1 MKNSASEGDNDL
13 GGAGG
18 EFLADNII
26 YTKGKPSFAE
36 TRTLADGQ
44 EEAKRLENTFHGST
58 LPNEEDARLGSPG
71 CQHCEVV
78 PQPLY
83 GPGLLRLQ
91 FPHTHTLGKVLL
103 FLGESNWRYIEQNG
117 IVSVSMPPGSL
128 APLLAPILELMSPIE
143 QRDSCATFIPA
154 NEPEQT
160 DTNFFKID
168 RLPTFAAKARS
179 EWLLRILREKRIF
192 SVFQPIVRCAAGDDG
207 GDKAPQTFGY
217 ECLMRATIDDE
228 AISPL
233 AMIEMARAAG
243 LLFQLD
249 LAARRSAICGAGE
262 HEIKEK
268 VFVNFTPN
276 SIYNPH
282 SCLNSTV
289 RLIDE
294 LGFARDQIVFEI
306 VESERLPE
314 MRHLKRIVEYYRDNG
329 FSVALDDVG
338 AGFASLNV
346 LLALRP
352 DYVKLDRDLVRGVH
366 QDRAKAIVARKLL
379 ETMQELEL
387 QTIAEGVETA
397 DEFEWV
403 REHGADFAQ
412 GYYFARPA
420 APPPE
425 LFEQTR

>member
-1 MKNSASEGDNDL
+1 MKNSPKNLVSENDNGL
-13 GGAGG
+13 SGTGG
-18 EFLADNII
+18 EFLADQII
-26 YTKGKPSFAE
+26 YTRGKPSFAE
-36 TRTLADGQ
+36 THTPADDQ
-44 EEAKRLENTFHGST
+44 EQAERLEHTFHGIT
-58 LPNEEDARLGSPG
+58 LPNEEDALLGAPG

-103 FLGESNWRYIEQNG
+103 FLGDSNWQHTEHNG
-117 IVSVSMPPGSL
+117 IVSVSMPTGSL
-128 APLLAPILELMSPIE
+128 APLLTPILELMSPIE
-143 QRDSCATFIPA
+143 QRDSCATFTPA
-154 NEPEQT
+154 NAADQT
-160 DTNFFKID
+160 ETNFFKID

-192 SVFQPIVRCAAGDDG
+192 SVFQPIVRCADSG
-207 GDKAPQTFGY
+207 GKAPQTYGY

-228 AISPL
+228 AVPPL
-233 AMIEMARAAG
+233 AMIDMARSAG

-249 LAARRSAICGAGE
+249 LAARRAAICGAGE
-262 HEIKEK
+262 YGIREK
-268 VFVNFTPN
+268 IFVNFTPN

-314 MRHLKRIVEYYRDNG
+314 MRHLKRIVDYYRDNG
-329 FSVALDDVG
+329 FCVALDDVG

-352 DYVKLDRDLVRGVH
+352 DYVKLDRDLVRGVN
-366 QDRAKAIVARKLL
+366 QDRAKAVVLRKLL
-379 ETMQELEL
+379 ETVQELSL

-403 REHGADFAQ
+403 RAHGADFAQ

-420 APPPE
+420 VPPPVIA
-425 LFEQTR
+425 

>member
-1 MKNSASEGDNDL
+1 MKNSPKNLVSENDNGLSDT
-13 GGAGG
+13 GG
-18 EFLADNII
+18 EFLADQII
-26 YTKGKPSFAE
+26 YTRGKPSFAE
-36 TRTLADGQ
+36 THTPADDQ
-44 EEAKRLENTFHGST
+44 EQAERLEHTFHGIT
-58 LPNEEDARLGSPG
+58 LPNEEDALLGAPG

-103 FLGESNWRYIEQNG
+103 FLGDSNWQHTEQNG
-117 IVSVSMPPGSL
+117 IVSVSMPTGSL
-128 APLLAPILELMSPIE
+128 APLLTPILELMSPIE
-143 QRDSCATFIPA
+143 QRDSCATFTPA
-154 NEPEQT
+154 NAADQT
-160 DTNFFKID
+160 ETNFFKID

-192 SVFQPIVRCAAGDDG
+192 SVFQPIVRCADSG
-207 GDKAPQTFGY
+207 GKAPQTYGY

-228 AISPL
+228 AVPPL
-233 AMIEMARAAG
+233 AMIDMARSAG

-249 LAARRSAICGAGE
+249 LAARRAAICGAGE
-262 HEIKEK
+262 YGIREK
-268 VFVNFTPN
+268 IFVNFTPN

-314 MRHLKRIVEYYRDNG
+314 MRHLKRIVDYYRDNG
-329 FSVALDDVG
+329 FCVALDDVG

-352 DYVKLDRDLVRGVH
+352 DYVKLDRDLVRGVN
-366 QDRAKAIVARKLL
+366 QDRAKAVVLRKLL
-379 ETMQELEL
+379 ETVQELSL

-403 REHGADFAQ
+403 RAHGADFAQ

-420 APPPE
+420 VPPPVIA
-425 LFEQTR
+425 